1 MEKCVETATTLKLFL
16 TPVLLTLDES
26 SMIFAS
32 QMEVLLDFLW
42 RALTCRSMPP
52 DDLNLIGVTHG
63 QALLFKWRCLYEGNA
78 SSCIVSLAVNDVEA
92 ITKDGSLPPLNKLAA
107 VQGIT
112 ATLPNQLMVSLSPP
126 FFSNSLAPYVLDQ
139 CRKATGA
146 TVRLS
151 ALRGLHALI
160 NRCRSCVSLL
170 DEQGLS
176 YIRDLADNTLEVVL
190 QAWES
195 PPARQVASAVPG
207 LFGSLIALLRS
218 LALHDDDPT
227 SSSYL
232 KGLVKRILELPPNR
246 KGKYLALDSLL
257 PEVGARFLIE
267 VAGDKLIASL
277 ITGISARGHNAV
289 AIADLLGKLLSLL
302 REEMNKDAGIVSP
315 RPLNTKERRKIE
327 RKIAKGEGMCDL

>member
-1 MEKCVETATTLKLFL
+1 
-16 TPVLLTLDES
+16 
-26 SMIFAS
+26 
-32 QMEVLLDFLW
+32 
-42 RALTCRSMPP
+42 
-52 DDLNLIGVTHG
+52 
-63 QALLFKWRCLYEGNA
+63 
-78 SSCIVSLAVNDVEA
+78 
-92 ITKDGSLPPLNKLAA
+92 
-107 VQGIT
+107 
-112 ATLPNQLMVSLSPP
+112 
-126 FFSNSLAPYVLDQ
+126 
-139 CRKATGA
+139 
-146 TVRLS
+146 
-151 ALRGLHALI
+151 
-160 NRCRSCVSLL
+160 VSLL

-207 LFGSLIALLRS
+207 LFGSLVALLRS
-218 LALHDDDPT
+218 LALRNDDPT

-302 REEMNKDAGIVSP
+302 REEINKDAGIVSP